1 MPSSRGGQTGF
12 REPALSEGVSFFYPG
27 GSGRSPVHGLIATQ
41 YRIRTL
47 ASQTNLTLPYPPACV
62 AVQRTTMHVWK
73 PPVRSR
79 WMKRSLPLFVVP
91 VAVGIVMAGPG
102 SAQAAGPSLVRTEAQ
117 EPVSENWVDHAV
129 TPSVAADT
137 GIPGINS
144 FDAEFVWGN
153 RTEM

>member
-1 MPSSRGGQTGF
+1 
-12 REPALSEGVSFFYPG
+12 
-27 GSGRSPVHGLIATQ
+27 
-41 YRIRTL
+41 
-47 ASQTNLTLPYPPACV
+47 
-62 AVQRTTMHVWK
+62 
-73 PPVRSR
+73 
-79 WMKRSLPLFVVP
+79 MKRSLPLFVVP

-117 EPVSENWVDHAV
+117 APVSENWVDHAV

-153 RTEM
+153 RTEMLSATVVVTRGVLRVIADLTGVHAAAPSADH